1 MKPYFVLVAVQIFS
15 KPQQDSERNTK
26 DSSLIHFNALE
37 KLFSPHKR
45 SREQNNVKVIF
56 LSFLV
61 SNFSQDFLIIKV
73 HHQLSGGL
81 NQIKLC
87 DANPV

>member
-1 MKPYFVLVAVQIFS
+1 MKPYVVLVAVQIFS
-15 KPQQDSERNTK
+15 KPHSERNTK

-56 LSFLV
+56 LSLLV
-61 SNFSQDFLIIKV
+61 SNFRQDFLIIKV

-81 NQIKLC
+81 NQI
-87 DANPV
+87 